1 MDAAIIGMGS
11 MGRRHVK
18 VVRMLGLQLV
28 GVCDKNP
35 EALRAAGEQC
45 DIPKDRCYA
54 EAGEMLSVTHPECII
69 IATTAP
75 THSFYT
81 CLAAEAGTR
90 YILCE
95 KPMAVSLRECD
106 RMLDVCRTQ
115 GVRFAVNHQMRFMD
129 HYCEPKR
136 IIQSDEF
143 GGLSSVTVVSG
154 NFGMATNGLHYFEMF
169 RYMSEERPRQVTA
182 WLEPRGAPDPRGKDF
197 EDRAGS
203 IRVATPNGKRL
214 YMEIGADQGHG
225 IKVVYA
231 GPYGQLVVD
240 ELTGTMHLSVR
251 EAQDRCAPS
260 VRYALP
266 GKERVLQVDPTETIK
281 SSARVLDALINGGG
295 FPSGED
301 ARSAV
306 AVLVAAYVS
315 DERGALPIVVEEHAL
330 PIDRTFAWS

>member
-28 GVCDKNP
+28 GVCDENP

-95 KPMAVSLRECD
+95 KPMAVSLHECD
-106 RMLDVCRTQ
+106 RMLDVCQAR
-115 GVRFAVNHQMRFMD
+115 GVRLAVNHQMRFMD
-129 HYCEPKR
+129 HYREPKR
-136 IIQSDEF
+136 ITQSAEF

-154 NFGMATNGLHYFEMF
+154 NIGMATNGLHYFEMF
-169 RYMSEERPRQVTA
+169 RYMTEERPRQVTA
-182 WLEPRGAPDPRGKDF
+182 WLEPRRAPDPRGGDF

-203 IRVATPNGKRL
+203 VRVETLNGKRL

-225 IKVVYA
+225 IKVIYA
-231 GPYGQLVVD
+231 GPLGQLVVD
-240 ELTGTMHLSVR
+240 ELAGTMYLSVR
-251 EAQDRCAPS
+251 EARDRCVPS
-260 VRYALP
+260 VRYALQ
-266 GKERVLQVDPTETIK
+266 GQECLLQVEPTETIK
-281 SSARVLDALINGGG
+281 STLRTLDALINDKDVT
-295 FPSGED
+295 SGED

-315 DERGALPIVVEEHAL
+315 DERGSVPIVLDEHAL
-330 PIDRTFAWS
+330 PIDRIFPWA